1 MTIEEFNTMAEPEA
15 LAAVLAAAKVPG
27 WAREVVSHRPYASE
41 RSLVATALDLA
52 ADWTGDDVDEAL
64 TDHPRIGER
73 PASSSPTSGHS
84 AREQAAVTVA
94 SNDVRGRIAAGNRRY
109 EERFGRIYLV
119 RAKGRSPEEILANLE
134 RRLDNAPD
142 VEAVVAAH
150 ELREIAALRLA
161 ETVTDG
167 DTR

>member
-1 MTIEEFNTMAEPEA
+1 M
-15 LAAVLAAAKVPG
+15 
-27 WAREVVSHRPYASE
+27 
-41 RSLVATALDLA
+41 
-52 ADWTGDDVDEAL
+52 
-64 TDHPRIGER
+64 
-73 PASSSPTSGHS
+73 
-84 AREQAAVTVA
+84 A